1 MKVIELLRSKEW
13 SGKVVD
19 CVLRFALACALAG
32 AQVFGGYAP
41 LALGMIGASG
51 AGSTKTYVIETGL
64 EEKLRA
70 CLDDAAAQVKHP
82 VSAELV
88 KRVRDRFEEYLAQA
102 KTPKKKK

>member
-1 MKVIELLRSKEW
+1 MEKFYGLIREAWLKSPARS
-13 SGKVVD
+13 G
-19 CVLRFALACALAG
+19 
-32 AQVFGGYAP
+32 
-41 LALGMIGASG
+41 IGASG

-64 EEKLRA
+64 EEKLRT

>member
-51 AGSTKTYVIETGL
+51 AG
-64 EEKLRA
+64 LR
-70 CLDDAAAQVKHP
+70 
-82 VSAELV
+82 
-88 KRVRDRFEEYLAQA
+88 
-102 KTPKKKK
+102 